1 MPGSVRGWGDH
12 LYGLTRLHPPWVIH
26 PNEMLDGALC
36 FDDSWGFANNPM
48 LHELYD
54 RHGKDLNFLGCVV
67 IRTRWSSQLEKNVV
81 AKQAAKTVKMMGA
94 EGVIVVGMVGG
105 NDFMEAVRTAQ
116 ACELEGLDTVFVVQ
130 EDEPTEGGPPILEPL
145 PEVKSIVSV
154 GVGRAEASPPPT
166 GPVERVI
173 GRREITLNVSTGV
186 GTIDAK
192 GELPFGR
199 SGLGWSS
206 LDTRTSCFEV

>member
-1 MPGSVRGWGDH
+1 M
-12 LYGLTRLHPPWVIH
+12 
-26 PNEMLDGALC
+26 
-36 FDDSWGFANNPM
+36 
-48 LHELYD
+48 
-54 RHGKDLNFLGCVV
+54 
-67 IRTRWSSQLEKNVV
+67 
-81 AKQAAKTVKMMGA
+81 
-94 EGVIVVGMVGG
+94 VGMVGG

-154 GVGRAEASPPPT
+154 GVGRAESSPPPT

-186 GTIDAK
+186 GTIDAQ